1 MRETGIIVEPSVIE
15 FQKIGDEETGYLS
28 VAQYDDSMPFE
39 IKRVFWVHDTPPYME
54 RGNHAH
60 KQLTE
65 VVVAING
72 VAEIELENQL
82 GKKYNFK
89 LSDRNQG
96 LIVPNMHW
104 VKVRLQAGAI
114 LLCLCSHEF
123 NEKDYIRDYKEFK
136 KL

>member
-1 MRETGIIVEPSVIE
+1 M
-15 FQKIGDEETGYLS
+15 D
-28 VAQYDDSMPFE
+28 
-39 IKRVFWVHDTPPYME
+39 

-72 VAEIELENQL
+72 NAEIELENQL
-82 GKKYNFK
+82 GKKYTFK
-89 LSDRNQG
+89 LNDRNKG

-104 VKVRLQAGAI
+104 VKVRLQKEAI